1 MRVQPLTH
9 RTARAAGREREV
21 AVMGGGDR
29 PKRAM
34 PESCQLAHEFTSARH
49 ASGSHAKALHLRSC
63 SVPTHRH
70 GVCDTHR
77 MVSFVQNHNLC
88 LRGSSSRGLVRP
100 SNAIVRTP
108 SAWRFNGDC
117 QRTISGWSAHALSSI
132 IVCVRR
138 SRASV
143 DWSRDS
149 SHVLCVVSGR
159 AIPVMHSRSCRA
171 IWRDSRLPL
180 AM

>member
-1 MRVQPLTH
+1 
-9 RTARAAGREREV
+9 
-21 AVMGGGDR
+21 MGGGVR

-34 PESCQLAHEFTSARH
+34 PESCQLAHEIASARH

-77 MVSFVQNHNLC
+77 MVSLVENHNLC

-108 SAWRFNGDC
+108 SAWRFKGDC
-117 QRTISGWSAHALSSI
+117 RRTISGWSAHALSSI
-132 IVCVRR
+132 IVCSSVPRVGGLVARYLPRLVR
-138 SRASV
+138 
-143 DWSRDS
+143 
-149 SHVLCVVSGR
+149 LSGR
-159 AIPVMHSRSCRA
+159 ASPVLQPPLMSSDLARFASFARHVICRGA
-171 IWRDSRLPL
+171 AQHLPGNVQPRLR
-180 AM
+180 

>member
-1 MRVQPLTH
+1 VRAQPLTR
-9 RTARAAGREREV
+9 RTARVAGREREV
-21 AVMGGGDR
+21 AVMGGGVR
-29 PKRAM
+29 PKRAI
-34 PESCQLAHEFTSARH
+34 PESCQLAHKITSARH

-70 GVCDTHR
+70 GICDTHR
-77 MVSFVQNHNLC
+77 MVSLVEHHNLC

-108 SAWRFNGDC
+108 SAWRFKGDC
-117 QRTISGWSAHALSSI
+117 RRTISGWSAHALSSI
-132 IVCVRR
+132 IVCSSV
-138 SRASV
+138 RASV

-149 SHVLCVVSGR
+149 SHVSCVVSGR
-159 AIPVMHSRSCRA
+159 ASPVLQPPLMRA
-171 IWRDSRLPL
+171 IWRDSHLPL

>member
-1 MRVQPLTH
+1 MRAQPLTR

-21 AVMGGGDR
+21 AVMGGGVR

-34 PESCQLAHEFTSARH
+34 PESCQLAHEIASARH

-70 GVCDTHR
+70 GICDTHR
-77 MVSFVQNHNLC
+77 MVSLVENHNLC

-108 SAWRFNGDC
+108 SAWRFKGDC
-117 QRTISGWSAHALSSI
+117 RRTISGWSAHALSSI
-132 IVCVRR
+132 TVR
-138 SRASV
+138 SSVRASV
-143 DWSRDS
+143 DW
-149 SHVLCVVSGR
+149 
-159 AIPVMHSRSCRA
+159 
-171 IWRDSRLPL
+171 
-180 AM
+180 